1 MGPRGEVAKELALYL
16 ASGDGDTPQ
25 ERAARSGALCTAVSR
40 LLQEL
45 MDDQPGWD
53 SRYTWLDGIAP
64 LSIRRIPVD
73 ALRLVGGA
81 YVVNGDTWTLR
92 AVEAEL
98 ARPPAR
104 SALHFGSPETEVQ
117 DAPGREDRL
126 VISPEPSTWP
136 HVFEVELP
144 A

>member
-64 LSIRRIPVD
+64 LSIRR
-73 ALRLVGGA
+73 LVVRTA
-81 YVVNGDTWTLR
+81 SSSHPN
-92 AVEAEL
+92 
-98 ARPPAR
+98 PPPGPTFSR
-104 SALHFGSPETEVQ
+104 SSCQ
-117 DAPGREDRL
+117 R
-126 VISPEPSTWP
+126 S
-136 HVFEVELP
+136 
-144 A
+144 